1 MTGSSEQRVAP
12 TTRTRIRRAALTLF
26 ETHGYEKTTVAQ
38 VAAAAEVDP
47 MTVYRHFGTKHGLA
61 LRLGDDPDTPRR
73 LGEALAAAG
82 APGAPLLDAVETVA
96 TNWVQQASVD
106 LLAEAFRV
114 ARLTATTPELR
125 HQAWS
130 NVAGWAENFD
140 RWVTR
145 LQPQTKHLQ
154 AELASRLAV
163 SIVVAA
169 GLDWAASSGSKEAAL
184 TALDTALTTARNFVR
199 G

>member
-1 MTGSSEQRVAP
+1 MCGASAPGVTP

-26 ETHGYEKTTVAQ
+26 ETHGYETTTVAQ
-38 VAAAAEVDP
+38 VAEAAEVDP

-82 APGAPLLDAVETVA
+82 EPGAPLLDAVETVA

-114 ARLTATTPELR
+114 VRLTAATPELR

-130 NVAGWAENFD
+130 NIAGWARNFD
-140 RWVTR
+140 QWVTR
-145 LQPQTKHLQ
+145 LHPQTQPLQ
-154 AELASRLAV
+154 AELASRIAV

-169 GLDWAASSGSKEAAL
+169 GLDWATSSGSKEAAMN
-184 TALDTALTTARNFVR
+184 ALDTALATGRNVVR